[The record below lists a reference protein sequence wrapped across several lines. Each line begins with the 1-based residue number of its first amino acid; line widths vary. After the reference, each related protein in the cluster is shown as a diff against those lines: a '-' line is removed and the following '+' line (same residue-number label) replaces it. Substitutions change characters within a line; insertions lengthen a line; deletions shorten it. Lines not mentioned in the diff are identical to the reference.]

1 MHYLGTTCAAI
12 FSHSDIVL
20 LKLASCNCCVSICV
34 HLNSIRT
41 LWWSTCRHSHNFWDP
56 PPTHTHTDINT
67 NIQFAIIATWSVSN
81 VVVRIYWRW
90 QLLESRTYYKIKLD
104 YDYFIFYFHFFT
116 CLCVGTLHFRLGLTC
131 ASPGPH
137 CHCHDDGWKTHT
149 QQKRMAP
156 QTGMWFYEWEKSW
169 NK

>member
-104 YDYFIFYFHFFT
+104 YDYFIFYFHFFYLFV
-116 CLCVGTLHFRLGLTC
+116 CRHSALPPRIDLCISR
-131 ASPGPH
+131 ASLSLP
-137 CHCHDDGWKTHT
+137 WRWVKNTHT
-149 QQKRMAP
+149 TEEDGTSDRHVILWMRKIM
-156 QTGMWFYEWEKSW
+156 K
-169 NK
+169 